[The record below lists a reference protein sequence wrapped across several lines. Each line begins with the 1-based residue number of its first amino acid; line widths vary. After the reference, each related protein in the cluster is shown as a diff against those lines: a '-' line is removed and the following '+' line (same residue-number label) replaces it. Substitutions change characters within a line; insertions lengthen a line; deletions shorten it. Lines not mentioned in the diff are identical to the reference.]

1 MGQSLTIRIL
11 PSRSRIVAGISPT
24 FSLSRMETSRL
35 PSRISCRASRTQ
47 FGQRESVFRGHPSVG
62 FVFSYDFSSGLSDH
76 LGVKD
81 GFWLIW
87 LAVLKTCHRPLAA
100 IDSPFST
107 YFIGA
112 CIQSSPLERSE
123 ADGLLP
129 HNPAITGKTAHRL
142 TGTGRHGSE
151 KTGLFWPVSS
161 EWAQSG
167 AGWPWRRGGWVTR
180 PIGSD
185 YGRRRTPD
193 NRPSRGSDDPQ
204 GVVVRSNENSLAI
217 DVGPDPAIH

>member
-87 LAVLKTCHRPLAA
+87 LAVLKTCHSPLAA

-112 CIQSSPLERSE
+112 CIQVSPLGRSRTGVGPVALRTAMAGQER
-123 ADGLLP
+123 
-129 HNPAITGKTAHRL
+129 N
-142 TGTGRHGSE
+142 
-151 KTGLFWPVSS
+151 
-161 EWAQSG
+161 
-167 AGWPWRRGGWVTR
+167 AGWPEQDAMLARKPPISGHFPVNGHYR
-180 PIGSD
+180 PPA
-185 YGRRRTPD
+185 GRADRW
-193 NRPSRGSDDPQ
+193 
-204 GVVVRSNENSLAI
+204 LA
-217 DVGPDPAIH
+217 